1 MSSFIRTLTTAL
13 RAISYVPPH
22 ALIGHARRRYRNK
35 TVPLRAASY
44 RAAIE
49 RVAVAFPEFAPSEP
63 AHRAA
68 AVVAVFQEAKQAK
81 NVPDCLAGRFT
92 FLNRTVDFG
101 SAEQIDWTVRADAGN
116 HQLWRWNLANFG
128 YACTLMDRTPEEGL
142 AFVAGLI
149 PGFLRSAD
157 FSNGAVFSETWHPYA
172 ASQRTLALT
181 AALVRAPAALRGT
194 PDWTRVEAF
203 LRYNVAFLLRNLE
216 TELGYNHLERNL
228 SALALFG
235 LSRARFPPAIAA
247 ALRRNFG
254 PVVEASFGEDGGQ
267 LERSAMYQSLSV
279 QSLRILREVPIW
291 TEAQARLIDRR
302 LGSVEAALAALTL
315 GDDQPVMFNDA
326 WIGEGPPT
334 SAVLPGAP
342 AVGFRAMPDCGYV
355 RLACGPFVAVFDAG
369 PIGVDMNPG
378 HGHAD
383 FLAIETSVGP
393 HRLIVDPGTYSYSAG
408 PVRDA
413 ARAWGSHNGPSVAG
427 MEPVEFLGSFK
438 VGRRCAATLVEAG
451 LAPDGRQS
459 ATGRL
464 AFAGVTVERSVA
476 LTPDFVL
483 EIADRWAGAG
493 DAART
498 SRFLIPAGWR
508 IIEGS
513 TGEGRLVMVQDD
525 LRVEIRALAGTLST
539 EAGRWSRRYNVWEEA
554 TALVLAPKAEADRAG
569 LRIAV
574 LKAGA

>member
-1 MSSFIRTLTTAL
+1 MSSFIRKVTTAL
-13 RAISYVPPH
+13 RAISHVPPH

-44 RAAIE
+44 RAAVE
-49 RVAVAFPEFAPSEP
+49 RAADALPDFAPGEP
-63 AHRAA
+63 ARRAA

-81 NVPDCLAGRFT
+81 NVPDCLSGRFT

-101 SAEQIDWTVRADAGN
+101 GPDRIDWTVRADAGN

-128 YACTLMDRTPEEGL
+128 YACTLMDRAPEEGL

-157 FSNGAVFSETWHPYA
+157 LSRSADFSETWHPYA

-181 AALVRAPAALRGT
+181 AALVRAPQALRGT
-194 PDWTRVEAF
+194 PDWARVEGF
-203 LRYNVAFLLRNLE
+203 LRWNVAFLLRNLE

-235 LSRARFPPAIAA
+235 LSRASFPPVIAA

-254 PVVEASFGEDGGQ
+254 PVVEASFGEDGVQ

-279 QSLRILREVPIW
+279 QSLRILREAPIW
-291 TEAQARLIDRR
+291 TEAQARLIERR
-302 LGSVEAALAALTL
+302 LEAVEAALAALTL

-342 AVGFRAMPDCGYV
+342 AAGFRAMPEGGYV
-355 RLACGPFVAVFDAG
+355 RLAQGPFVAVLDAG

-383 FLAIETSVGP
+383 FLSIEASVGP

-408 PVRDA
+408 PVRDE
-413 ARAWGSHNGPSVAG
+413 ARAWRSHNGPSVAG
-427 MEPVEFLGSFK
+427 REPVEFLGSFK
-438 VGRRCAATLVEAG
+438 VGRRCAATLVEAAQ
-451 LAPDGRQS
+451 APDGRQS

-464 AFAGVTVERSVA
+464 AFAGLAVERSLG
-476 LTPDFVL
+476 LTPDLVF
-483 EIADRWAGAG
+483 EIDDRWSAPPE
-493 DAART
+493 AACA
-498 SRFLIPAGWR
+498 SRFLIPASWR
-508 IIEGS
+508 IVEGRAS
-513 TGEGRLVMVQDD
+513 EGRLVLEQDG
-525 LRVEIRALAGTLST
+525 LRVEIRAREGSLST
-539 EAGRWSRRYNVWEEA
+539 EDGRWSRRYNVWEEA
-554 TALVLAPKAEADRAG
+554 LALTLAPRPGADRAG
-569 LRIAV
+569 LRITV
-574 LKAGA
+574 LEAGA